1 MPGEPRQQLFVGVLG
16 GGGVLVHP
24 QHSCLREELGQLL
37 LGLLGAEAPVEQP
50 AAAGGAGLGG
60 RVELGAAV
68 VAEQLMAR
76 LVVDHGDAALGAFQ
90 HLAAVVALGHG
101 LVAPAVEQQ
110 DGLPARVEV
119 APDGVL
125 HRKADLPRVARGQL
139 CPHIHDLDAGQRVA
153 AVALGEPDELGAA
166 ILGGVKALGA
176 GGGAGQKEQGAVLRR
191 PLPGHL
197 VGGVPGRGFGAVGV
211 LLLLVDD
218 DEADVL
224 QRGKDGAPGPH
235 HDVGAAVLYHLPLE
249 QALGVVQGRVLDGHP
264 PPEPALEAEDHLRRQ
279 AYFRHQHEGAAAQ
292 RQTPL
297 DEL

>member
-1 MPGEPRQQLFVGVLG
+1 MPGELRQQLFVGVLG

-68 VAEQLMAR
+68 VAEQLVAR

-110 DGLPARVEV
+110 NRLLPRVEV

-125 HRKADLPRVARGQL
+125 HGKADLPRVARGQL

-166 ILGGVKALGA
+166 IPGGVKALGA
-176 GGGAGQKEQGAVLRR
+176 GGSAGQ
-191 PLPGHL
+191 
-197 VGGVPGRGFGAVGV
+197 
-211 LLLLVDD
+211 
-218 DEADVL
+218 
-224 QRGKDGAPGPH
+224 
-235 HDVGAAVLYHLPLE
+235 
-249 QALGVVQGRVLDGHP
+249 
-264 PPEPALEAEDHLRRQ
+264 
-279 AYFRHQHEGAAAQ
+279 
-292 RQTPL
+292 
-297 DEL
+297 